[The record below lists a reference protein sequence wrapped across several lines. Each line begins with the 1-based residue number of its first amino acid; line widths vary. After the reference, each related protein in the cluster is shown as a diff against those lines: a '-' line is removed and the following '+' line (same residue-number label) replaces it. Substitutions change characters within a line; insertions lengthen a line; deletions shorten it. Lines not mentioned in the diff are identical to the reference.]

1 MSAGAE
7 LASWA
12 DVEGDFTYQLV
23 EFRNA
28 FIKAT
33 QPHTLTPAEYKRI
46 LAKQTHEAREVFKQ
60 LKLEEIEIKKHSK
73 ELAQRLTDTI
83 KAAKEQPKHLKDAAL
98 LALMGN
104 TEALEYVQKL
114 ADSGDTFALEV
125 LALCVALEVF
135 SQRFIAHQFAA
146 CVALEEAEQ
155 SAASTDY
162 APDFTPQLARNK
174 ETFPNAPNTHALARV
189 PVSAKAR
196 RRLVKT

>member
-12 DVEGDFTYQLV
+12 DVEGDFASQLV

-28 FIKAT
+28 FITAA
-33 QPHTLTPAEYKRI
+33 QPLALIAAQLEQE
-46 LAKQTHEAREVFKQ
+46 LAKQRREASATLKR
-60 LKLEEIEIKKHSK
+60 LKLENIEIAKHSK

-83 KAAKEQPKHLKDAAL
+83 KAAKTQSKHRKDAAL
-98 LALMGN
+98 LALNGN
-104 TEALEYVQKL
+104 TEALEYVQEL
-114 ADSGDTFALEV
+114 ADSGDTFTLEV
-125 LALCVALEVF
+125 LALCVDLEVF

-146 CVALEEAEQ
+146 CVALEELEQ
-155 SAASTDY
+155 STASTDY
-162 APDFTPQLARNK
+162 APHFTPQLARNK